1 MRTKS
6 SGFTLLEIL
15 IVLVVIQLIW
25 FISLYTYNNQTN
37 KYKFESWYQQFELD
51 LLYLQI
57 HTMTTSNRYVLQ
69 FNPDKNYYAIRSS
82 PVIPAIEH
90 RDIPS
95 DWNVSMLTLGN
106 PISFTD
112 TGQIRRPGTMK
123 IEFDNETYY
132 IYFPFGKGRCYYA
145 KVE

>member
-69 FNPDKNYYAIRSS
+69 FNPDKNYYAIDR
-82 PVIPAIEH
+82 VQLFQQLNTETFPAI
-90 RDIPS
+90 
-95 DWNVSMLTLGN
+95 
-106 PISFTD
+106 
-112 TGQIRRPGTMK
+112 GTFLCSHSVIQFHLQTRVK
-123 IEFDNETYY
+123 Y
-132 IYFPFGKGRCYYA
+132 
-145 KVE
+145 VVLVQ